1 MPYSCK
7 KMNKQQKREVAHE
20 EHPGDY
26 LGFGTGR
33 LLHTAATQA
42 STELRAHALTAPT
55 SGTEQ
60 QHL

>member
-1 MPYSCK
+1 
-7 KMNKQQKREVAHE
+7 MNNQQERGLAHK

-42 STELRAHALTAPT
+42 STELRAHALTAPI

>member
-1 MPYSCK
+1 
-7 KMNKQQKREVAHE
+7 MNKQQKRELAHK

-33 LLHTAATQA
+33 LLRTAATQA

-55 SGTEQ
+55 SSTEQ
-60 QHL
+60 HHL